1 MTKKSSRNTVC
12 KSVSEVSF
20 YQKNPWS
27 EIFLKIVTM
36 VTLNYF
42 FEFFGIFVIFEKMRY
57 FCKIFDHCA
66 PYVVAVSFDIY
77 YGLVCVFYP

>member
-1 MTKKSSRNTVC
+1 MVRNIFENCDNGHTKL
-12 KSVSEVSF
+12 F
-20 YQKNPWS
+20 
-27 EIFLKIVTM
+27 FLKNET
-36 VTLNYF
+36 F
-42 FEFFGIFVIFEKMRY
+42 AIFVIFEKMRY